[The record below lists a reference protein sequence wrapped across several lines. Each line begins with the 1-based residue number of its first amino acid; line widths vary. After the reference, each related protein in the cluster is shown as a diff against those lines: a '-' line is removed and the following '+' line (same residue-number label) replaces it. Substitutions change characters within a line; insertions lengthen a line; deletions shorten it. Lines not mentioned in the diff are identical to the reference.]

1 MEVINMKPEE
11 MKSVKIDD
19 VAYRR
24 AKMISAKTDKKI
36 YVVIAEALDAA
47 DKLIIEIERNIRLKK
62 AYNNLVEKRRQEKQR

>member
-1 MEVINMKPEE
+1 MKPEQ

-24 AKMISAKTDKKI
+24 AKMISAKDDKKI

-47 DKLIIEIERNIRLKK
+47 EKLIIERERYARLKK
-62 AYNNLVEKRRQEKQR
+62 AYNNLVEKRRQEKQ